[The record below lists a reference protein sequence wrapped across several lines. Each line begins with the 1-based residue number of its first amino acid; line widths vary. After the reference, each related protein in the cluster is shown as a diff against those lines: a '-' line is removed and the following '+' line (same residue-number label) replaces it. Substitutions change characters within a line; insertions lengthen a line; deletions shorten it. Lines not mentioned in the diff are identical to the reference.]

1 VQFPLV
7 FLTLKIEV
15 IMYKILLNFSSIY
28 GAFTKG
34 QVVELCPEAAEEYCR
49 IGYAEKVVKAK
60 AKIKKPK
67 K

>member
-1 VQFPLV
+1 
-7 FLTLKIEV
+7 
-15 IMYKILLNFSSIY
+15 MYRILLNFSSIY